1 MRTKLLFNVL
11 IVAALIG
18 AGCAESDTFSDGLLP
33 VDTTPP
39 TEPVTMVVETPNP
52 MDMVFNEVGDLVVK
66 VTYADSGLAAAE
78 RPVFFLCVAHRLML
92 SSCSS
97 RCYRREWSRGCS
109 SIVWRDSNKLRCPRE
124 DSPK

>member
-52 MDMVFNEVGDLVVK
+52 MDMVFNEVGDLV
-66 VTYADSGLAAAE
+66 
-78 RPVFFLCVAHRLML
+78 RLCVPDQGRYCAPCFSDTDCGSLQAA
-92 SSCSS
+92 C
-97 RCYRREWSRGCS
+97 
-109 SIVWRDSNKLRCPRE
+109 IE
-124 DSPK
+124 DANRFLKQF